1 MTGPASG
8 AVAGDAPVLGRP
20 RVCLITES
28 FYPDLIGGLE
38 LHAYAVAEGLI
49 ARGLSVSVLTR
60 KVCAGAPSFAVV
72 GRVPVRRIPPAGMFK
87 GRGWRS
93 LGPMAVLPPAI
104 LLWLLGHRGR
114 YDVVMAHGLKVLFL
128 PAVLTSLIGS
138 RPCVIKVESS
148 IELEEEISAESLR
161 RMGLSRSSPPIAA
174 WRALR
179 LALVRRADCLVAIS
193 AEIAER
199 LVRMGVAPERI
210 RFIPNGIDVERF
222 RPASPAERL
231 ALRRRL
237 GLPADRIV
245 LTFTGRLS
253 RAKGL
258 PLLLEV
264 WRELVAAGR
273 PLHLVLVGGGGQSFD
288 DCEGE
293 LRAFI
298 ERHGLQG
305 TVTLPGIVSNVPEWL
320 QASDLFVFPS
330 EYEGFPLAVLEAMA
344 CGLPVVATRVGAV
357 PDAVIEGEH
366 GALADPK
373 NPEQLRA
380 ALLRVLEQPSR
391 WAAMSAA
398 GRRTA
403 VEHFSLAAV
412 TDRYAALLR
421 ELAGRRG
428 AA

>member
-1 MTGPASG
+1 MGAALTGS
-8 AVAGDAPVLGRP
+8 RP

-28 FYPDLIGGLE
+28 FYPDIIGGLE

-49 ARGLSVSVLTR
+49 ARGLPVSVLTR
-60 KVCAGAPSFAVV
+60 KVCPGAPSFALV
-72 GRVPVRRIPPAGMFK
+72 GRVPVRRLPPAGMFK

-93 LGPMAVLPPAI
+93 LGPMALLPPAM

-114 YDVVMAHGLKVLFL
+114 YDVVVAHGLKVLFL
-128 PAVLTSLIGS
+128 PAVLTSLIAS
-138 RPCVIKVESS
+138 RPCVIKVESP

-161 RMGLSRSSPPIAA
+161 RMGLSRSSPPVRA

-179 LALVRRADCLVAIS
+179 LSLVRRADCLVAIS

-199 LVRMGVAPERI
+199 LAGMGVAPERI

-222 RPASPAERL
+222 RPATPAERL

-237 GLPADRIV
+237 GLPPDRTV

-258 PLLLEV
+258 TMLLEV

-293 LRAFI
+293 LRSFI
-298 ERHGLQG
+298 RAHGLQG
-305 TVTLPGIVSNVPEWL
+305 TVTLPGTVSNVPEWL

-330 EYEGFPLAVLEAMA
+330 DYEGFGLAVLEAMA

-357 PDAVIEGEH
+357 PEAVIEGRH
-366 GALADPK
+366 GALADPRS
-373 NPEQLRA
+373 PEQLRA
-380 ALLRVLEQPSR
+380 ALLRVLEQPAR
-391 WAAMSAA
+391 WPAMGEA
-398 GRRTA
+398 GRRTV
-403 VEHFSLAAV
+403 VERYSLGAV

-421 ELAGRRG
+421 ELTARRS